1 MSRSIQVVI
10 APSPQSARI
19 LVTEGPERT
28 LLKAQLAPQT
38 GHPRAL
44 PWLLE
49 ALALW
54 EGTTVHAVLAV
65 DEWDASCAN
74 TLYRDAFADSGTPP
88 LYSLDW
94 IPRPR
99 STQANASNNP
109 STWTHWPLINAT
121 PTNCVDGIAS
131 VRCAPRPRLFS
142 KPSRHAV
149 SP

>member
-65 DEWDASCAN
+65 DEWDACSAN

-88 LYSLDW
+88 LYSLNW
-94 IPRPR
+94 IPLAHARRRPR
-99 STQANASNNP
+99 RLAACSGLGDFRDLRGVTIEGAN
-109 STWTHWPLINAT
+109 
-121 PTNCVDGIAS
+121 
-131 VRCAPRPRLFS
+131 R
-142 KPSRHAV
+142 
-149 SP
+149 

>member
-28 LLKAQLAPQT
+28 LLKAQLGPQT

-65 DEWDASCAN
+65 DEWDASSAN

-88 LYSLDW
+88 LYSLNW
-94 IPRPR
+94 IPLAHVRRRRR
-99 STQANASNNP
+99 SLTAPSGLGDFRDLRRVQIEGAN
-109 STWTHWPLINAT
+109 
-121 PTNCVDGIAS
+121 
-131 VRCAPRPRLFS
+131 R
-142 KPSRHAV
+142 
-149 SP
+149 